1 MRKVRLGVVGLGPR
15 GRYIGK
21 LYQAHPSCEVA
32 ALCDTF
38 SSRVETYAAELG
50 NPSIRLFTDFEDM
63 IASVALDA
71 VLITAPPDIQVDMAC
86 FAMNKGLH
94 VATEVPAAYTIEDC
108 WKLVRTVE
116 RSGVNY
122 LLSEQ
127 TRYWGFI
134 RQWTELVKRNELGRI
149 LFAEGEYMHYSEWD
163 YYMDP
168 KTGDTYYGDPVP
180 PDGKQVEATWR
191 NRSFIHP
198 IYYLPHTLSPLLKIV
213 GGRVVSVSCMGT
225 RPASYYVKGAAARD
239 LEVALMQ
246 TTDGTIIRAAAGF
259 TSPSGP
265 RRDTSYHWY
274 QVKGTGGA
282 VEWARSK
289 QDRPRMWCIGD
300 PDWREMDWKSDAG
313 TPPGFTAESGHSGA
327 DGWPVDNFLRA
338 IIEGAPLEMDVYD
351 AVETAAPAIL
361 AAESSREGGVL
372 KTVPNFRPVQP

>member
-1 MRKVRLGVVGLGPR
+1 
-15 GRYIGK
+15 
-21 LYQAHPSCEVA
+21 
-32 ALCDTF
+32 
-38 SSRVETYAAELG
+38 
-50 NPSIRLFTDFEDM
+50 
-63 IASVALDA
+63 
-71 VLITAPPDIQVDMAC
+71 
-86 FAMNKGLH
+86 
-94 VATEVPAAYTIEDC
+94 
-108 WKLVRTVE
+108 
-116 RSGVNY
+116 
-122 LLSEQ
+122 
-127 TRYWGFI
+127 
-134 RQWTELVKRNELGRI
+134 
-149 LFAEGEYMHYSEWD
+149 
-163 YYMDP
+163 
-168 KTGDTYYGDPVP
+168 
-180 PDGKQVEATWR
+180 
-191 NRSFIHP
+191 
-198 IYYLPHTLSPLLKIV
+198 
-213 GGRVVSVSCMGT
+213 MGT